1 MKDVLHE
8 KEACLR
14 AVLGDL
20 SSAVVAF
27 SGGVDSTFLL
37 NEARSVL
44 GKRVLAV
51 TGRSLSFPLREL
63 KVARDFTRTQKI
75 KHLEVDS
82 EELKLEGFSENPP
95 HRCYLCKKELFTK
108 IKLIA
113 AERGMA
119 RILEASN
126 ADDEN
131 DYRPGL
137 KAIEELGVLSPL
149 RIAHLTKN
157 DIRRL
162 SKEKGL
168 ATWNKPSF
176 ACLASRFPYGETI
189 TLARLRQIDAAEC
202 FLLELGL
209 RQVRVRY
216 HEHGA
221 LARIEADEEGL
232 LLLARD
238 NNRRQIAE
246 KFSALGF
253 TYTAVDITGYRTGSM
268 NATLNSTVPELPGK

>member
-20 SSAVVAF
+20 SSAIVAF

-63 KVARDFTRTQKI
+63 KVARDFTQTQGI
-75 KHLEVDS
+75 EHLEVDS

-108 IKLIA
+108 IKLAA
-113 AERGMA
+113 AERGIA
-119 RILEASN
+119 HILEASN
-126 ADDEN
+126 VDDEN

-137 KAIEELGVLSPL
+137 KAIEELGILSPL

-168 ATWNKPSF
+168 VTWNKPSF

-189 TLARLRQIDAAEC
+189 TLARLGQIDAAEC

-209 RQVRVRY
+209 QQVRVRY
-216 HEHGA
+216 HEHGT

-232 LLLARD
+232 LLLARKD
-238 NNRRQIAE
+238 NRRQIAE

-268 NATLNSTVPELPGK
+268 NATLNSTVPDPPGK